1 MPDAPAIPLLDFSR
15 FREGDVAARA
25 AFAAELG
32 AACRDTGFF
41 LLTNTGILNARRT
54 AIFSVARDFFRM
66 SQEKK
71 DAVAIAH
78 SPHNRGYVASKVEAL
93 DPASGQA
100 DAKEAFNIGLD
111 LAADHPAVAAG
122 EPFRGV
128 NLWPKGGEPAFKP
141 ECLGWYDAC
150 LALGAELHQAFAIDL
165 GLPEDWFADKFRAP
179 MATLRL
185 LRYPAGGEGIG
196 AGAHSDYG
204 SVTLL
209 ATDGVAGLQVQ
220 PRALRGSGEWLDV
233 PSVPGAFV
241 VNIGDCLQRWT
252 NDLYVST
259 PHRVLAPAQERF
271 SVAFFLDPDPDAVI
285 AAPPVCVPEGETPRH
300 APITGAEHLAERLNA
315 TYAHRAQ

>member
-1 MPDAPAIPLLDFSR
+1 MPEAPAIPLLDFSR
-15 FREGDVAARA
+15 FRDGDAAGRA
-25 AFAAELG
+25 AFAADLG

-41 LLTNTGILNARRT
+41 LLANSGIMSARRT
-54 AIFSVARDFFRM
+54 AIFSVARGFFALE
-66 SQEKK
+66 QAKK

-78 SPHNRGYVASKVEAL
+78 SAHNRGYVASKVEAL

-111 LAADHPAVAAG
+111 LPADHPDVVAG
-122 EPFRGV
+122 KPFRGV
-128 NLWPKGGEPAFKP
+128 NLWPKGAPAFKP

-150 LALGAELHQAFAIDL
+150 LALGLELHQAFALDL

-185 LRYPAGGEGIG
+185 LRYPEGGEGIG

-220 PRALRGSGEWLDV
+220 PRALRGTDQWLDV
-233 PSVPGAFV
+233 PQVPGAFV

-259 PHRVLAPAQERF
+259 LHRVLAPSRERY

-285 AAPPVCVPEGETPRH
+285 EAPSVCLAPGEAPRH
-300 APITGAEHLAERLNA
+300 APITGAEHLSERLNA
-315 TYAHRAQ
+315 TYAHRAN